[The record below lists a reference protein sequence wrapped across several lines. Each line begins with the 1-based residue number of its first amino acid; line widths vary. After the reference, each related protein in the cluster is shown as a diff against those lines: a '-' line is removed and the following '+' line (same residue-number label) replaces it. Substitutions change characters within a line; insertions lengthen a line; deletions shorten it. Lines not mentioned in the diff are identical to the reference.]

1 MANNMTDVTATILGL
16 HDNITDGMAHV
27 NTLKCVKFALYGGK
41 HTDPDFLSFN
51 QRVKYDTSTEAWR
64 TVKLCFN
71 EMGNSYRGM
80 GGMGGITLYKFTLG
94 DCKGKWKDIGLDRY
108 ALQMYFMHK
117 SSMDAVC
124 HFLSMYDDHG
134 VKLLAIAL
142 CAVATE
148 YNASDSSPALLQ
160 QVQTLNNMDLTR
172 KFISLAMKMVI
183 ADMIDAELKKIALFK
198 TNRAARAIQRVWRR
212 VVSDPYHIVC
222 QRRLMREFDEQI
234 MP

>member
-27 NTLKCVKFALYGGK
+27 NTLKCVRFALYDGK

-64 TVKLCFN
+64 TVKLCFK
-71 EMGNSYRGM
+71 EMGDSYR
-80 GGMGGITLYKFTLG
+80 GMGGITLYKFTMG
-94 DCKGKWKDIGLDRY
+94 EHGKWKKIGLDPY

-124 HFLSMYDDHG
+124 HFLSMYDDHC

-148 YNASDSSPALLQ
+148 YNASSSSPALLQ
-160 QVQTLNNMDLTR
+160 QVQTLDLTR

-183 ADMIDAELKKIALFK
+183 ADMIDAELKKIALFE

-234 MP
+234 LPQA